1 MPGIPQLSAAKVSN
15 PKFGE
20 KVRNS
25 PDISKGIFHL
35 GICKFESSQVSQPV
49 TQLEIVGQRN
59 PISARQLRLFVSW
72 LSVSILPICTTWERN
87 RR

>member
-1 MPGIPQLSAAKVSN
+1 MSGIPQLSAAKVSN

-25 PDISKGIFHL
+25 SGISKGIL
-35 GICKFESSQVSQPV
+35 NSGMCKFESSQVSQAV
-49 TQLEIVGQRN
+49 RRSENKTLLLAEGRAN
-59 PISARQLRLFVSW
+59 GALL
-72 LSVSILPICTTWERN
+72 LP